1 MIDEKR
7 VTRATLTTQLE
18 EALRLD
24 IIEGVLTPGQRL
36 RAADLTARY
45 GVSATPLREALQR
58 LAAQNLVEID
68 PRLGATVAQISPT
81 DLRDIYWLREL
92 LEGIALEKSIERGD
106 EAWAAKVTQA
116 WERFAELAEQKRT
129 GAVSDALEWSA
140 AHRAFHEALF
150 AACDSPW
157 LLRFV
162 GTLYDH
168 SERYRMLSVRSKLRD
183 TLEEHRAIY
192 LPTVKRERDLA
203 VESLRLHLRNTVA
216 NLERGW
222 PPTESRASAVGDRA
236 HASSDL
242 APSETVGTAAIGQ
255 GR

>member
-1 MIDEKR
+1 MLDPKR
-7 VTRATLTTQLE
+7 VTRATLATQLE
-18 EALRLD
+18 DALRVD
-24 IIEGVLTPGQRL
+24 IIEGVITPGQRL

-68 PRLGATVAQISPT
+68 PRLGATVAHISRT

-92 LEGIALEKSIERGD
+92 LEGLALERSIERGD
-106 EAWAAKVTQA
+106 EAWERRVTES
-116 WERFAELAEQKRT
+116 WERFKAHGNKQQTGTAE
-129 GAVSDALEWSA
+129 DALAWSD

-168 SERYRMLSVRSKLRD
+168 SERYRMLSVRSRLRD
-183 TLEEHRAIY
+183 TLEEHAGIY
-192 LPTVKRERDLA
+192 EPA
-203 VESLRLHLRNTVA
+203 VARNAPEAVAWLRRHLSNTVA
-216 NLERGW
+216 NLEQGMAVAPDGSESGEAR
-222 PPTESRASAVGDRA
+222 PAPTLEGVT
-236 HASSDL
+236 
-242 APSETVGTAAIGQ
+242 APS
-255 GR
+255 

>member
-7 VTRATLTTQLE
+7 LTRATLTSQLE
-18 EALRLD
+18 DALRVD

-68 PRLGATVAQISPT
+68 PRLGATVAEISLT

-92 LEGIALEKSIERGD
+92 LEGMALQRSIERGD
-106 EAWAAKVTQA
+106 EAWVANVTAA
-116 WERFAELAEQKRT
+116 WERFKTHAGKQRT
-129 GAVSDALEWSA
+129 GTASDALEWSE

-150 AACDSPW
+150 AACDSEW

-162 GTLYDH
+162 GILYDH
-168 SERYRMLSVRSKLRD
+168 SERYRMLSVRSQ
-183 TLEEHRAIY
+183 
-192 LPTVKRERDLA
+192 
-203 VESLRLHLRNTVA
+203 LRNTLQEHEGIYRPAVERRPDEAIAWLRRHLANTVA
-216 NLERGW
+216 RLEQSMRDDS
-222 PPTESRASAVGDRA
+222 SRSSARRDGRK
-236 HASSDL
+236 
-242 APSETVGTAAIGQ
+242 PSARPA
-255 GR
+255 RS